1 MRRHYHESRN
11 KKKGLS
17 LRNLWKMFQMRET
30 WSDNDI
36 RTACQGTEG
45 KMETGMIWRG
55 DILKRLVKCAQYS
68 QEEFAK
74 EIGVSRRTFFSWTK
88 SQVPKGIYLLRICR
102 LLDISPDKLFEHDK
116 KAIRLPVYKK
126 T

>member
-1 MRRHYHESRN
+1 M
-11 KKKGLS
+11 
-17 LRNLWKMFQMRET
+17 WKT
-30 WSDNDI
+30 WSDLCLWS
-36 RTACQGTEG
+36 TCKGTEG
-45 KMETGMIWRG
+45 TMETGMIWRG
-55 DILKRLVKCAQYS
+55 DILKRIVKFAQYS

-102 LLDISPDKLFEHDK
+102 LLDISPDELFEHDK
-116 KAIRLPVYKK
+116 KAIRLPVHKK